1 MNETKKTT
9 SIAWKIN
16 RGFLWQR
23 LGIFLTLDIILL
35 LMLIAG
41 WCYLAEAEHGLSF
54 SLSRSREFLLP
65 AADSLFARL
74 DGASYVFEAAGKQV
88 TVFAG
93 HYFHVLRQGMYIFLA
108 LELLLW
114 LGSIRPGIKR
124 IRRGL
129 RPLDDMA
136 LTARRL
142 MQFDDS
148 KFRDLEAAISR
159 ISPDQPDER
168 LSVGDRDLMG
178 LEAAVNSL
186 LDRMRESYQ
195 QQSRFVSD
203 ASHELR
209 TPLAVIQGYADMLAR
224 WGKEDE
230 KVLEESITAIQSET
244 AHMKKLMEQLL
255 FLARGDGGRTSLTFQ
270 MFSLTDMMGE
280 VYEESRMIDEQHT
293 YRLEKVDGIR
303 AYGDTSMLKQT
314 ARILID
320 NAAKY
325 TPPGQEILLR
335 VSRTDAGEPCFT
347 VQDAGIGMNETD
359 AAHMFDRFF
368 RSDMARNRQSG
379 GTGLGLS
386 IAKWIVDRHGG
397 YFTVISREEIGTRV
411 SVVLPRSPGIFTQ
424 PPE

>member
-41 WCYLAEAEHGLSF
+41 WCYLAEAEH
-54 SLSRSREFLLP
+54 
-65 AADSLFARL
+65 
-74 DGASYVFEAAGKQV
+74 VKQV

-129 RPLDDMA
+129 RPLDEMA

-224 WGKEDE
+224 WADW
-230 KVLEESITAIQSET
+230 
-244 AHMKKLMEQLL
+244 
-255 FLARGDGGRTSLTFQ
+255 
-270 MFSLTDMMGE
+270 
-280 VYEESRMIDEQHT
+280 
-293 YRLEKVDGIR
+293 IR
-303 AYGDTSMLKQT
+303 
-314 ARILID
+314 
-320 NAAKY
+320 
-325 TPPGQEILLR
+325 
-335 VSRTDAGEPCFT
+335 
-347 VQDAGIGMNETD
+347 
-359 AAHMFDRFF
+359 
-368 RSDMARNRQSG
+368 
-379 GTGLGLS
+379 
-386 IAKWIVDRHGG
+386 
-397 YFTVISREEIGTRV
+397 
-411 SVVLPRSPGIFTQ
+411 
-424 PPE
+424 

>member
-1 MNETKKTT
+1 MNEMKKST

-23 LGIFLTLDIILL
+23 LSIFLTMDILL
-35 LMLIAG
+35 LLLLLAG
-41 WCYLAEAEHGLSF
+41 WCYLQEMEEGLPF

-65 AADSLFARL
+65 AAGSPLTRL
-74 DGASYVFEAAGKQV
+74 DGASYAFDAGGRTV

-93 HYFHVLRQGMYIFLA
+93 HFFHVLRQGLYIVLT

-129 RPLDDMA
+129 RPLDKMA
-136 LTARRL
+136 VTARRL

-168 LSVGDRDLMG
+168 LAVGDRDLMG

-230 KVLEESITAIQSET
+230 KVLEESITAILSET
-244 AHMKKLMEQLL
+244 AHMKKLIEQLL
-255 FLARGDGGRTSLTFQ
+255 FLARGDSGRTALTFQ
-270 MFSLTDMMGE
+270 PFSLTDMLRE
-280 VYEESRMIDEQHT
+280 VYEESRMIDEQHS
-293 YRLEKVDGIR
+293 YRLDIADEVQ
-303 AYGDTSMLKQT
+303 AFGDLAMLKQT

-320 NAAKY
+320 NAVKY
-325 TPPGQEILLR
+325 TPAQQDIVLR
-335 VSRTDAGEPCFT
+335 VSRTEAGQPCFT
-347 VQDAGIGMNETD
+347 VQDAGIGMNEAD
-359 AAHMFDRFF
+359 ATHMFDRFF
-368 RSDMARNRQSG
+368 RSDMARNRQFG
-379 GTGLGLS
+379 GTGLGLA

-397 YFTVISREEIGTRV
+397 YFSVVSREEIGTRV
-411 SVVLPRSPGIFTQ
+411 SVILPTGSDQ
-424 PPE
+424 KEL